1 MQLEDILDYLY
12 IIPAAL
18 IAIILHELAHGLVSS
33 WLGDPTPR
41 ETGRLTLN
49 PLKHLDPIGALCL
62 VFFHFGWAKPVVI
75 NPSYYKNKKIGMT
88 LVALVG
94 PIMNFII
101 TIISFIII
109 GITFAIQYNNNLGY
123 NVVFEIIYNFFSYLA
138 ILNIGLGVFN
148 LIPIPP
154 LDGSK
159 AIGVILPKGAYEE
172 YMGYQKYGTFFMMGI
187 MLVIYILSF
196 FNIESPILKITESIY
211 TFFMEIIYKIVI

>member
-1 MQLEDILDYLY
+1 MKLEQLLDYLY
-12 IIPAAL
+12 IVPAAL
-18 IAIILHELAHGLVSS
+18 IAIILHELAHGLVSF
-33 WLGDPTPR
+33 WLGDPTPK

-62 VFFHFGWAKPVVI
+62 IFFHFGWAKPVII
-75 NPSYYKNKKIGMT
+75 NPSYYKNKKVGMT
-88 LVALVG
+88 LVALAG

-101 TIISFIII
+101 MIISFVII
-109 GITFAIQYNNNLGY
+109 GITYAIQYHNKLEYNL
-123 NVVFEIIYNFFSYLA
+123 VFEFIYKFFSYLA

-148 LIPIPP
+148 LIPVPP

-159 AIGVILPKGAYEE
+159 AIGIVLPKGAYEE

-196 FNIESPILKITESIY
+196 FNIDSPILKITESIY
-211 TFFMEIIYKIVI
+211 NFFIELIYKIVM

>member
-1 MQLEDILDYLY
+1 
-12 IIPAAL
+12 
-18 IAIILHELAHGLVSS
+18 
-33 WLGDPTPR
+33 
-41 ETGRLTLN
+41 
-49 PLKHLDPIGALCL
+49 
-62 VFFHFGWAKPVVI
+62 
-75 NPSYYKNKKIGMT
+75 MT
-88 LVALVG
+88 LVALAG

>member
-1 MQLEDILDYLY
+1 M
-12 IIPAAL
+12 
-18 IAIILHELAHGLVSS
+18 
-33 WLGDPTPR
+33 
-41 ETGRLTLN
+41 
-49 PLKHLDPIGALCL
+49 
-62 VFFHFGWAKPVVI
+62 
-75 NPSYYKNKKIGMT
+75 
-88 LVALVG
+88 
-94 PIMNFII
+94 
-101 TIISFIII
+101 
-109 GITFAIQYNNNLGY
+109 
-123 NVVFEIIYNFFSYLA
+123 
-138 ILNIGLGVFN
+138 NIGLGVFN

>member
-1 MQLEDILDYLY
+1 MLENLTDYIY
-12 IIPAAL
+12 IVVAAL
-18 IAIILHELAHGLVSS
+18 FAIILHEIAHGLVST
-33 WLGDPTPR
+33 WLGDPTPKR
-41 ETGRLTLN
+41 QGRLSLN

-88 LVALVG
+88 LVALAG